1 MADWIRRII
10 VRIHLHIVIA
20 ARIRVLD
27 GSAWRRW
34 RWLVRTIETTDSR
47 YAWFVTANVFDIVV
61 SGHHELDEGEAG
73 PIVLAEDL
81 RQS

>member
-34 RWLVRTIETTDSR
+34 RWPVRTVETTYIW
-47 YAWFVTANVFDIVV
+47 YAWFMTANIFDIVV
-61 SGHHELDEGEAG
+61 SGHYELDK
-73 PIVLAEDL
+73 
-81 RQS
+81 